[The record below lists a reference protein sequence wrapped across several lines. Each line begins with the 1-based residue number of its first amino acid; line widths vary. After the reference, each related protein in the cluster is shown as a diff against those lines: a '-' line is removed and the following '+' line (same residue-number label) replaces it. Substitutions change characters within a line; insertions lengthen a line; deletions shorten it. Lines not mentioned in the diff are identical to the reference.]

1 MTTTSVVTAPT
12 STGLATMEELDRL
25 MAPPECGGPR
35 SGTCGR
41 CGAGFRG
48 PSCAE
53 EVVEEGFGLLGVR
66 RPGLGQ
72 LGQRRQ
78 VRQLGQLHGG
88 LRRGRG
94 GGRRRRGGG
103 GGRGGPR
110 PRAAG
115 RGAAG

>member
-35 SGTCGR
+35 SGTSGR

-48 PSCAE
+48 PSCAQ

-66 RPGLGQ
+66 RRDLREI
-72 LGQRRQ
+72 GQRRQ
-78 VRQLGQLHGG
+78 LRQRGRRRRRG
-88 LRRGRG
+88 RRGRG
-94 GGRRRRGGG
+94 RLGRGSGGGRRARR
-103 GGRGGPR
+103 R
-110 PRAAG
+110 RALL
-115 RGAAG
+115 